1 MTLGALMRSVVMVGM
16 VMLFTA
22 CDKDKEMSDDD
33 NANGALPFCESL
45 IGSYTDTPTS
55 EDMVRIAAR
64 CPSQTDWTGV
74 SLSRKGNPGF
84 ARTKPEARRK
94 TVSERNRGDGM
105 PSPRFCI
112 V

>member
-64 CPSQTDWTGV
+64 LAGCFFFHDTKRF
-74 SLSRKGNPGF
+74 LSSCDYSF
-84 ARTKPEARRK
+84 FM
-94 TVSERNRGDGM
+94 GDLF
-105 PSPRFCI
+105 R
-112 V
+112 